1 MFHWFSIKQQKM
13 YHQKEGK
20 TVKTYVISTSLKS
33 PSCEENSLGTPWGL
47 HEVCEVIGSGQ
58 PKEWFLKVASQLI
71 FATGNVM
78 IGREQQI

>member
-1 MFHWFSIKQQKM
+1 M

-20 TVKTYVISTSLKS
+20 SVKTYVISTSLKP

-58 PKEWFLKVASQLI
+58 PEGMVFK
-71 FATGNVM
+71 
-78 IGREQQI
+78 GRNPVGLCYWECDEREKSKI